1 MARLT
6 PLALRLG
13 LGLAVALGAVGC
25 GGQAPVRE
33 QARVRFILEPANAR
47 VYIEDRFVGAGQ
59 VLRRR
64 PESFPPGPRH
74 FTVTAQGYFPHDV
87 EVDLPSGLTTIR
99 LSLRPVP
106 P

>member
-1 MARLT
+1 MGRLI
-6 PLALRLG
+6 PFVLALVLG
-13 LGLAVALGAVGC
+13 MLTAACGA
-25 GGQAPVRE
+25 QQPVRE

-47 VYIEDRFVGAGQ
+47 VYVEDRFVGAGQ
-59 VLRRR
+59 VLSRR
-64 PESFPPGPRH
+64 PERFAPGPRH

-99 LSLRPVP
+99 LSLRAVP